1 MITIEDYDLPITVAQ
16 KIISGTMPYNG
27 YGSPFVKGIA
37 KALTG
42 DETAGETQ
50 DMFSLEEIEEIAEYL
65 MVYVKNHQNG
75 D

>member
-1 MITIEDYDLPITVAQ
+1 MITIEDNDLPVTVAQ
-16 KIISGTMPYNG
+16 KIICGTKPYNG
-27 YGSPFVKGIA
+27 SPLVKGIA

-42 DETAGETQ
+42 DETAGDTQ

-65 MVYVKNHQNG
+65 MVYVKSHQNG

>member
-1 MITIEDYDLPITVAQ
+1 MITIEDNDLPIVAAK
-16 KIISGTMPYNG
+16 KIICGIKPYNA
-27 YGSPFVKGIA
+27 SPVEKEFA
-37 KALTG
+37 KAITG

-50 DMFSLEEIEEIAEYL
+50 DMFSIEEIEEIADYL